1 MTRNIDELSNLR
13 SEPPEQYF
21 GKMRISKEQKAKRV
35 EYTKKANDILDL
47 ILVLLLTM
55 DDKDFSMYAYLRDRL
70 ESELLS
76 LMNEY
81 AEPDDYLIDY
91 ASDFAYNFID
101 VTRNNIENEW
111 FTSSDRALYN
121 AENCANDFH
130 NYVEYR
136 DAVMAGKTH
145 KKWLAEPD
153 NKVRESHQKVDG
165 KKIPIKEFFRVGLA
179 RMRFPK
185 DYEFASVF
193 PRELI
198 NCRCGIEYLPKT
210 KDFET
215 TQSYRHKLNYDEQIN
230 SEAQGTSIISYPVI
244 GSPNN
249 ISISNELQIKPKQLQ
264 EIENKISMFKKK
276 VGITNENPNIVLV
289 GEKELVNDDGNYN
302 LKTNTIF
309 YHFFPKDEI
318 LQDHTI
324 IHELFH
330 CKDAHRYLKNGINI
344 KDIISHERFVFKKKL
359 DKLGINKNNVN
370 TIKKEMGKDEAI
382 ALSRQYEAGKYDE
395 VYTEYRTYK
404 IMEE

>member
-35 EYTKKANDILDL
+35 EYTKKANDIFDL

-55 DDKDFSMYAYLRDRL
+55 DDKDFSMYSYLRDRL

-165 KKIPIKEFFRVGLA
+165 KKIPIREFFRVGLS

-185 DYEFASVF
+185 DYEFASAF

-198 NCRCGIEYLPKT
+198 NCRCGIEYLPKD
-210 KDFET
+210 KENKEKL
-215 TQSYRHKLNYDEQIN
+215 YRKEDN
-230 SEAQGTSIISYPVI
+230 I
-244 GSPNN
+244 GSYSKLEESMTLKHVKNVVA
-249 ISISNELQIKPKQLQ
+249 EMGLDDIKVKYK
-264 EIENKISMFKKK
+264 IERQ
-276 VGITNENPNIVLV
+276 P
-289 GEKELVNDDGNYN
+289 D
-302 LKTNTIF
+302 TI
-309 YHFFPKDEI
+309 
-318 LQDHTI
+318 
-324 IHELFH
+324 
-330 CKDAHRYLKNGINI
+330 G
-344 KDIISHERFVFKKKL
+344 
-359 DKLGINKNNVN
+359 LGIYGSTADNGYMISLFPDAFTNREQLVKTLAHEHIHLNQFR
-370 TIKKEMGKDEAI
+370 TRGKINLDSDDILERENEAVL
-382 ALSRQYEAGKYDE
+382 AEEPAWN
-395 VYTEYRTYK
+395 EYVKRTGYRR
-404 IMEE
+404 